1 MRLKIAKFAQVHE
14 GRRPMSFRLVLAAAI
29 VAGAAAIVPAALG
42 DAVYHSEHLAL
53 TPVGDAP
60 LRSGFVE
67 NIHAN
72 GPNVYA
78 HEVYVLN
85 GALPNTSYAV
95 TLLLHP
101 NDPTCAGAAVPVP
114 TATFTTGVSG
124 NGRADAVF
132 DVATVDS
139 FGIRHATHGIIWTIS
154 GGGSTYMTSCTA
166 VTLD

>member
-1 MRLKIAKFAQVHE
+1 
-14 GRRPMSFRLVLAAAI
+14 MSFRLVLAAAI
-29 VAGAAAIVPAALG
+29 VAGGTAFVPAALG

-85 GALPNTSYAV
+85 GALPNTTYSV

-101 NDPTCAGAAVPVP
+101 NDPSCSGAAVPVP
-114 TATFTTGVSG
+114 TATFTTGGSG

-132 DVATVDS
+132 DVATVDTI
-139 FGIRHATHGIIWTIS
+139 GIRHATHGIIWTVS
-154 GGGSTYMTSCTA
+154 GGGSTYVTVCTS

>member
-1 MRLKIAKFAQVHE
+1 
-14 GRRPMSFRLVLAAAI
+14 MSFRLVLAAAI
-29 VAGAAAIVPAALG
+29 VAGATAFVPPALG
-42 DAVYHSEHLAL
+42 DAVYHSGHLAL

-85 GALPNTSYAV
+85 GALPNTTYSV

-101 NDPTCAGAAVPVP
+101 NDPGCSGAAVPVP
-114 TATFTTGVSG
+114 TATFMTDVSG

-132 DVATVDS
+132 DVATVDT
-139 FGIRHATHGIIWTIS
+139 FGIRHATHGIVWTVS
-154 GGGSTYMTSCTA
+154 GGSSTYVTACTA

>member
-1 MRLKIAKFAQVHE
+1 
-14 GRRPMSFRLVLAAAI
+14 MSFRLVLAAAC

-60 LRSGFVE
+60 LRSGFIE

-85 GALPNTSYAV
+85 GALSNTSYV
-95 TLLLHP
+95 LLHP
-101 NDPTCAGAAVPVP
+101 SDPTCSGAAVDVP

-132 DVATVDS
+132 DVATVDA

-154 GGGSTYMTSCTA
+154 GGGSTYMTTCRA

>member
-1 MRLKIAKFAQVHE
+1 MSTRE
-14 GRRPMSFRLVLAAAI
+14 GLMSFRLALAAVV

-85 GALPNTSYAV
+85 GALPTTSYAV

-101 NDPTCAGAAVPVP
+101 NDPTCSGAALAVP
-114 TATFTTGVSG
+114 TATLTTGVSG

-132 DVATVDS
+132 DLATVDA
-139 FGIRHATHGIIWTIS
+139 FGIRHATHGIVWTIS
-154 GGGSTYMTSCTA
+154 GGGSTYTTTCTA

>member
-1 MRLKIAKFAQVHE
+1 MTKVRCLGAVVFAVCV
-14 GRRPMSFRLVLAAAI
+14 FAAS
-29 VAGAAAIVPAALG
+29 VAPAALG
-42 DAVYHSEHLAL
+42 DAGYHSEHLAL
-53 TPVGDAP
+53 APLGEAP

-85 GALPNTSYAV
+85 GALPNTTYDV
-95 TLLLHP
+95 VLLLYA
-101 NDPTCAGAAVPVP
+101 NDPTCSGAAVAVP
-114 TATFTTGVSG
+114 TATFTTGTSG

-132 DVATVDS
+132 DVATVDT
-139 FGIRHATHGIIWTIS
+139 FGIRHATHGIVWTVS
-154 GGGSTYMTSCTA
+154 GGGSTYTTACTA